1 MPFCRR
7 TSQITTTHGTWK
19 CAHSSCCRATPGA
32 CIREKQP
39 EIMCLP
45 QKFQV
50 WAGCWTNGSPMEV
63 SGLGICIWRKQRVRC
78 FDWDS
83 LCPLRFVLC
92 HLGPLRCGTN
102 AGHVSNWCQHS
113 LVKKDLLCYE
123 FRFALW
129 KLSFSSFLR
138 GDILISPLCLSE
150 VWQITFIGCNFFW
163 NNVSYEGDLLQ
174 SIFQLVMK
182 LWVFWYR

>member
-1 MPFCRR
+1 MLD
-7 TSQITTTHGTWK
+7 QW
-19 CAHSSCCRATPGA
+19 
-32 CIREKQP
+32 
-39 EIMCLP
+39 LP
-45 QKFQV
+45 NS
-50 WAGCWTNGSPMEV
+50 TV

-102 AGHVSNWCQHS
+102 AGHVSNWWQHS
-113 LVKKDLLCYE
+113 LVKKDLLCYG

-138 GDILISPLCLSE
+138 GTYWFHPYAWVRYDKLLLLVATFSGTMCLMK
-150 VWQITFIGCNFFW
+150 VTFSNQFFNW
-163 NNVSYEGDLLQ
+163 WWSCRSFYIDYKLNLFTHMLQ
-174 SIFQLVMK
+174 GVICK
-182 LWVFWYR
+182 LYRLYIARHFIRFRGQSFWR

>member
-1 MPFCRR
+1 ML
-7 TSQITTTHGTWK
+7 SSNTW
-19 CAHSSCCRATPGA
+19 SMYSREATRNDVFTAEVSGVGRMLDQWFPNS
-32 CIREKQP
+32 
-39 EIMCLP
+39 
-45 QKFQV
+45 
-50 WAGCWTNGSPMEV
+50 TV

-138 GDILISPLCLSE
+138 GEILISPLCLSE